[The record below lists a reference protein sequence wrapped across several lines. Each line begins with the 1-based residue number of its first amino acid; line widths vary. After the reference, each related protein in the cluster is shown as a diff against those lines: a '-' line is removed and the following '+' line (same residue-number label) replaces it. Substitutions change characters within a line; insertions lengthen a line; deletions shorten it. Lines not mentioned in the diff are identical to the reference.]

1 MAGRSTF
8 GTVRTLS
15 SGKHQARYLVDGKQV
30 SAGTFKSK
38 REAWASLA
46 RVQVEMDS
54 GTWVDPALGKVNFRD
69 HAAAVLEHRQGDL
82 KDSTLVTYRQ
92 GLRTLVFPTFG
103 SKALA
108 DITVQDVD
116 RWWSSH
122 QHVAPARKNAYM
134 TMRMVFRYAIR
145 WGLVESSPCMVE
157 DAGKDTSKPRP
168 EFTVADFKAIL
179 AQSDLDQGALLW
191 TIFGGHLRIAEAA
204 GLNRSDW
211 HPEDGTLS
219 VVRQYAAHGP
229 RKLTTTKTGV
239 QRRVKLLRPAREALE
254 AYLADNPGHPWDAMF
269 TGERGERMSTDTIR
283 KKWNAARSAAGMDA
297 MHVHDLR
304 HISLTLV
311 ARSGATLK
319 DVMARGGH
327 TTPDAALRYQ
337 HSGAEQDAL
346 VAAATDQL
354 LNN

>member
-30 SAGTFKSK
+30 SAGTFKTK
-38 REAWASLA
+38 KEAWVSLA
-46 RVQVEMDS
+46 RVQVQMDS
-54 GTWVDPALGKVNFRD
+54 GTWLDPALGKVTFKD
-69 HAAAVLEHRQGDL
+69 HAEAVLEHRQGNL

-92 GLRTLVFPTFG
+92 SLKTLYPTFG
-103 SKALA
+103 SKSLA
-108 DITVQDVD
+108 DITIQDVD
-116 RWWSSH
+116 RWWSVH
-122 QHVAPARKNAYM
+122 QHVAPSRKNAYFVM
-134 TMRMVFRYAIR
+134 KMLFRHAVR
-145 WGLVESSPCMVE
+145 WGLVETSPCLVE
-157 DAGKDTSKPRP
+157 DAGKDMSKPRP
-168 EFTVADFKAIL
+168 EFTLADFKAIL
-179 AQSDLDQGALLW
+179 AQSHLDQGALLW
-191 TIFGGHLRIAEAA
+191 VIFGGHLRIAEAA

-229 RKLTTTKTGV
+229 KKLTTTKTGN

-254 AYLADNPGHPWDAMF
+254 AYLADNAGRPWDAMF

-283 KKWNAARSAAGMDA
+283 KKWNAARSAAGLEA

-304 HISLTLV
+304 HVSLTLV

-319 DVMARGGH
+319 DIMARGGH
-327 TTPDAALRYQ
+327 TTSDAALRYQ

-346 VAAATDQL
+346 VAAATDAL
-354 LNN
+354 L